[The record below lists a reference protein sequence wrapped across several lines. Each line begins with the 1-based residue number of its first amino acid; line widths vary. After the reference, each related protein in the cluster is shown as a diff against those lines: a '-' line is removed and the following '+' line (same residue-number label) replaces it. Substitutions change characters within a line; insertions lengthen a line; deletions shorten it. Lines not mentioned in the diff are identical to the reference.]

1 MARLADPRAPVIV
14 FREIQDQLGARPRAL
29 PENEQ
34 DQLLA
39 IARQVFEDR
48 WPILLLTSRNV
59 VPAFSGLDYLM
70 TVHVGSFD
78 AFLGRYLVS
87 NCSELLPEKITTVDV
102 SDAFGSEN
110 HEMWTSGGF
119 CNFSLAFF
127 ESYLIEAA
135 VWNLRSA
142 GESITLDNLAKSLV
156 GTIRELR
163 DTRAASDIGTP
174 AVAGIHGISL
184 GSDKS
189 LKLDERCQLSSYRS
203 GDWHY
208 LGVVG
213 QAPCILS
220 VKVPTRI
227 FAVEAFGLQDD
238 QHDRLRDRW
247 QPQAGLDNEFINS
260 QLSRLQ
266 MALIILSVEQT
277 IDNDEIELIRPTV
290 SVVAS
295 SVPGQLFK
303 VRRVYSSALVENIG
317 EVRRLDSREKER
329 LKEWFSLISED
340 FLEEHRLIVNRI
352 LDAASPSRNQQD
364 RIVDLAVALEIG
376 YPQARTGLD
385 VATSV
390 CEIFTGE
397 TPVKGRTVGTNVDA
411 TARNFYELRNIVM
424 HRLGRAENMLPNDFQ
439 LRRSVDQYLIF
450 VVWWLTFKL
459 LKVTSAR
466 IDTVLH
472 NVNSLECWLDRQF
485 HEEIMDRW
493 ERERHK
499 ENQKAK
505 KNQPSDR

>member
-1 MARLADPRAPVIV
+1 M
-14 FREIQDQLGARPRAL
+14 
-29 PENEQ
+29 
-34 DQLLA
+34 
-39 IARQVFEDR
+39 
-48 WPILLLTSRNV
+48 
-59 VPAFSGLDYLM
+59 
-70 TVHVGSFD
+70 
-78 AFLGRYLVS
+78 
-87 NCSELLPEKITTVDV
+87 
-102 SDAFGSEN
+102 
-110 HEMWTSGGF
+110 
-119 CNFSLAFF
+119 
-127 ESYLIEAA
+127 
-135 VWNLRSA
+135 
-142 GESITLDNLAKSLV
+142 
-156 GTIRELR
+156 
-163 DTRAASDIGTP
+163 
-174 AVAGIHGISL
+174 
-184 GSDKS
+184 
-189 LKLDERCQLSSYRS
+189 
-203 GDWHY
+203 
-208 LGVVG
+208 
-213 QAPCILS
+213 
-220 VKVPTRI
+220 
-227 FAVEAFGLQDD
+227 EAFGLQDD